1 MLWAQ
6 PKKKFQGLASVNEH
20 FILFLFCF
28 VLFFGHTLG
37 MWKFLAQGS
46 NPSHSSDI
54 AQSLT
59 TRPPGNSSNLG
70 FEDFVFPG
78 PQQVMVQI
86 EEAGVCKGFR
96 PFQSKH

>member
-70 FEDFVFPG
+70 FEDCVSWAT
-78 PQQVMVQI
+78 
-86 EEAGVCKGFR
+86 AGDGTNR
-96 PFQSKH
+96 RSWGLQGLSAIPE